1 MGGYSPE
8 LDKLSTCYQGL
19 LLAESRS
26 SRRVIEC
33 QLSRKPTLRIEFSG
47 ARDDPNEILI
57 KIWISAYF
65 LLTQLK
71 LGASRVSPLPS

>member
-33 QLSRKPTLRIEFSG
+33 QLSRK
-47 ARDDPNEILI
+47 
-57 KIWISAYF
+57 
-65 LLTQLK
+65 LTLK
-71 LGASRVSPLPS
+71 LDESAAISDPKPSLDPG